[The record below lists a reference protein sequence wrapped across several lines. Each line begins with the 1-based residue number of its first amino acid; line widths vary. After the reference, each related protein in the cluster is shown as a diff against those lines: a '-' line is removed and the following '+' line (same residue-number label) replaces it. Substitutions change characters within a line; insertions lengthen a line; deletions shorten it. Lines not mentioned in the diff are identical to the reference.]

1 MSLLIPGTNSIK
13 DTGYDVANSVRLN
26 RADSAN
32 FTRTPSS
39 ASNRRT
45 WTWSGWVK
53 RSGLGNIQTL
63 FDGSDGGYP
72 EIFYFAADDTFIYQH
87 DISGSDYK
95 LISSQVFKDTSA
107 WMHIVV
113 AKDTTQSTETNRLKV
128 YVNGSQITMNESAL
142 GYPPENYE
150 GAININD
157 IHIIG
162 NWKTNSYYID
172 GYLAEV
178 AFVDGSQLDATSF
191 GQFNSDSPTIW
202 QPKDISGL
210 TFGTNGFHL
219 DFEDSSALG
228 NDVSGNNN
236 DYTPNNLA
244 AIDQC
249 TDTCTNNF
257 ATFTAENHTY
267 SNFTVTEG
275 NLKTHASSGQL
286 GLHGTSIM
294 PTNSGKWYFEVKIN
308 TAAPGDGS
316 RVGIM
321 NYQTQLNNSSYSGT
335 INTPQQVLAG
345 CTTSCKSAKHFE
357 GDAQGVMVEYT
368 SSGDFADGNIVQF
381 AMDLDNK
388 AIYIGRDG
396 TFLTRTGSSGG
407 DPTSGS
413 SKTGAI
419 TTNTNIMDGSPM
431 TAYTGLS
438 KPTGSADSEML
449 FNFGNPPF
457 SITSGNTD
465 ANGFGNFEHAPPAG
479 YLSWCSKNLA
489 ESG

>member
-26 RADSAN
+26 RGDSPN

-45 WTWSGWVK
+45 WTWSGWIK

-95 LISSQVFKDTSA
+95 LISSQVFKDVGA

-157 IHIIG
+157 LHIIG

-178 AFVDGSQLDATSF
+178 AFVDGTQLDATSF
-191 GQFNSDSPTIW
+191 GEFDEDSPTIW
-202 QPKDISGL
+202 KPKDVSDL
-210 TFGTNGFHL
+210 TFGTNGFYL

-236 DYTPNNLA
+236 DYTANNLA
-244 AIDQC
+244 ATDQS

-257 ATFTAENHTY
+257 ATYNNLLPTKPPTFSEGNTKITQSGNNWDITY
-267 SNFTVTEG
+267 STIGV
-275 NLKTHASSGQL
+275 S
-286 GLHGTSIM
+286 
-294 PTNSGKWYFEVKIN
+294 SGKWYMEVKWESGSQMN
-308 TAAPGDGS
+308 PGFATSSVFELNPSFTRGTNNPSNGGAIYTMYTDGS
-316 RVGIM
+316 I
-321 NYQTQLNNSSYSGT
+321 YKNNSASSYGSG
-335 INTPQQVLAG
+335 I
-345 CTTSCKSAKHFE
+345 
-357 GDAQGVMVEYT
+357 
-368 SSGDFADGNIVQF
+368 SSGNIQML
-381 AMDLDNK
+381 AMDLDNNK
-388 AIYIGRDG
+388 FYWGQNG
-396 TFLTRTGSSGG
+396 TFQ
-407 DPTSGS
+407 
-413 SKTGAI
+413 
-419 TTNTNIMDGSPM
+419 N
-431 TAYTGLS
+431 
-438 KPTGSADSEML
+438 SADPANNSNGFAIDSSHQGNTWHFHISVYGSGDKL
-449 FNFGNPPF
+449 GNFGNPAF
-457 SITSGNTD
+457 SISSGNSD
-465 ANGFGNFEHAPPAG
+465 ANGFGNFEYAVPSGFFA
-479 YLSWCSKNLA
+479 LCTKNLA
-489 ESG
+489 EFG